1 MPTAAQQ
8 QPGRPVSGLT
18 PLLIA
23 IGAMMV
29 VVAASN
35 WLVQYQINE
44 WLTWGAF
51 TYPVSFFVTD
61 LTNRAYGPARAR
73 IVVGAGFALAVAL
86 SLWLAPWRIAVASGA
101 AFLVAQLL
109 DIQIFNRLRRLQWF
123 WAPLI
128 SSAIASVLD
137 TYIFFAGAF
146 AGTGVAWHTLG
157 LGDLAVKLAFAIL
170 LLAPFRLLM
179 PQLPT
184 WWPRS
189 PIAARPL

>member
-8 QPGRPVSGLT
+8 RPPRSSPALR

-35 WLVQYQINE
+35 WLVQYQINP

-51 TYPVSFFVTD
+51 TYPFSFFVTD
-61 LTNRAYGPARAR
+61 LTNRAYGPRRAR
-73 IVVGAGFALAVAL
+73 VVEAAGFALAVAL
-86 SLWLAPWRIAVASGA
+86 SLSLAPWRIAVASGG
-101 AFLVAQLL
+101 AFLVSQLL
-109 DIQIFNRLRRLQWF
+109 DIQIFNRLRQLRWF
-123 WAPLI
+123 WAPFVA
-128 SSAIASVLD
+128 SAIASVVD
-137 TYIFFAGAF
+137 TYVFFAGAF
-146 AGTGVAWHTLG
+146 AGTGEPWHTLG
-157 LGDLAVKLAFAIL
+157 LGDLAVKLAFAVF

-189 PIAARPL
+189 PIAARSP